1 MHHFIL
7 KQLSSTSLPAAV
19 LLSSANVSRCVTQAE
34 VLGYVS
40 AQRSISP
47 DLLRPL
53 DLHSKRPSP
62 YHMGASCSKSS
73 SIGIAS
79 KADSA
84 LSANPQF
91 ADSPY
96 LVSSPGSRKSSH
108 TAKSVHGDSSSIPA
122 IHQDQPSGQ
131 LQAALA
137 ASAASAVL
145 SEAAH
150 TAATAVALAPTAA
163 AQQPSFAQQSFREA
177 STLYSRPLD
186 RPSYNHKASSKKANG
201 AKVTIDKYAP
211 FPDALKA
218 AADQHSWD
226 AVEQLLQHHL
236 FDRPDMKVRHPHAS
250 GYNLTC
256 CMKWAATSSVLQKTA
271 HQLRLSAL
279 VLPRPIYK
287 SSLVPIIAMM
297 SPHAF
302 LAFLHKQRSAVS
314 LAILMP
320 YLKDKMEG
328 RHEHLEWHSF
338 CLREQRMFCL

>member
-1 MHHFIL
+1 M
-7 KQLSSTSLPAAV
+7 
-19 LLSSANVSRCVTQAE
+19 QAE

-62 YHMGASCSKSS
+62 HYMGASCSKSS

-79 KADSA
+79 KAESA

-108 TAKSVHGDSSSIPA
+108 TTKSVHGDSISIPA

-150 TAATAVALAPTAA
+150 TAATAVAVGPTAA

-177 STLYSRPLD
+177 SALYTRPLD
-186 RPSYNHKASSKKANG
+186 RPCYNHKVLSKKANG
-201 AKVTIDKYAP
+201 SKVTIDKYAP

-218 AADQHSWD
+218 AVELHSWD

-236 FDRPDMKVRHPHAS
+236 FDRPDMKV
-250 GYNLTC
+250 
-256 CMKWAATSSVLQKTA
+256 
-271 HQLRLSAL
+271 
-279 VLPRPIYK
+279 
-287 SSLVPIIAMM
+287 
-297 SPHAF
+297 
-302 LAFLHKQRSAVS
+302 
-314 LAILMP
+314 
-320 YLKDKMEG
+320 
-328 RHEHLEWHSF
+328 
-338 CLREQRMFCL
+338 